1 MKYHL
6 ITAVLLLVATALY
19 IAGLSGAGAVAFF
32 AGVAFETW
40 FWARI
45 VIKRSV
51 AKTHSSSTTQ
61 R

>member
-6 ITAVLLLVATALY
+6 ITAVLLLIAIALY
-19 IAGLSGAGAVAFF
+19 IAGLSGAGAVVFLG
-32 AGVAFETW
+32 GVVFETW

-45 VIKRSV
+45 LIKRSP
-51 AKTHSSSTTQ
+51 AKTQSSSTT